1 MRKVLP
7 ILFLLL
13 ALLLAGCPAQ
23 PALILEDVGS
33 LDDFTVEGDQ
43 VSFPCGLAVRN
54 LTDGPVS
61 FTVCAIDEED
71 AQGGLLAGAA
81 LQALDADG
89 NVAVFTVQAGHEPQI
104 VEVTLVGRHGT
115 GEQKYDRELPG
126 TIFLTPMGEGE

>member
-1 MRKVLP
+1 MRKVFP
-7 ILFLLL
+7 FLLL
-13 ALLLAGCPAQ
+13 ASLLLVGCQAQ
-23 PALILEDVGS
+23 PALTLGEESFLG
-33 LDDFTVEGDQ
+33 DFTVEGDQ
-43 VSFPCGLAVRN
+43 VSFPCALAVRN